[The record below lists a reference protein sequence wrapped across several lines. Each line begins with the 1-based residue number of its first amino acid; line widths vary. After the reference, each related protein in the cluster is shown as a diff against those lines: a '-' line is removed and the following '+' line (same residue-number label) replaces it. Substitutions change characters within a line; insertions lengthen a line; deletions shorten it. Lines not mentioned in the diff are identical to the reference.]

1 MIGLRDNR
9 QQTDRLMESL
19 WLRKILRHT
28 FSEKESA
35 RKVERDRETDTA
47 RDRERQTQIQIKRQR
62 QTEKD
67 RERQRQR

>member
-35 RKVERDRETDTA
+35 RKSEIEREKDRDS
-47 RDRERQTQIQIKRQR
+47 ERQTQRQR
-62 QTEKD
+62 ETERGEALGGRNLKNY
-67 RERQRQR
+67 